1 MFITNVR
8 DFLWEEDRLCLS
20 YKSFFGILLSGKKLY
35 CVIA

>member
-20 YKSFFGILLSGKKLY
+20 YKSFSEY
-35 CVIA
+35 CCPVKNYIV